1 MSSRYDVIW
10 SSIGLLA
17 LFAASAFLVRS
28 RGVLLNRIEELGE
41 EELWVCMDAGKPQTA
56 AELNGRTCLK
66 LLIKT
71 VCTHSASLT
80 PSVCNPCA
88 ALSKAEVFFVREF
101 NPKQIDTW
109 KGSQRHVRV
118 LLQCILAGHALR
130 CCCCC
135 CCIR

>member
-1 MSSRYDVIW
+1 
-10 SSIGLLA
+10 
-17 LFAASAFLVRS
+17 
-28 RGVLLNRIEELGE
+28 
-41 EELWVCMDAGKPQTA
+41 MDAGKPQTA

-118 LLQCILAGHALR
+118 LDAYWRDMRYVVVVAFASFAQMLAAYAAIAR
-130 CCCCC
+130 AE
-135 CCIR
+135 RD